1 LQLRSRTHLSSRTY
15 SLVRSRTH
23 SLLLL
28 LLLLRRPSTFV
39 NSCIRFLERQLSLAF
54 RTNLTNHFRRKYMSA
69 RAFFHIKDDDRIDV
83 VDQRLTDGVAMLC
96 DQTAHIYSEFFPH

>member
-1 LQLRSRTHLSSRTY
+1 MHYCLIAAAF
-15 SLVRSRTH
+15 TH
-23 SLLLL
+23 SLKFTHALTGSL
-28 LLLLRRPSTFV
+28 V
-39 NSCIRFLERQLSLAF
+39 YSLAAAAAAAAQAF
-54 RTNLTNHFRRKYMSA
+54 NVCQLVHQVPRTTA

>member
-54 RTNLTNHFRRKYMSA
+54 RTNLTNMSA